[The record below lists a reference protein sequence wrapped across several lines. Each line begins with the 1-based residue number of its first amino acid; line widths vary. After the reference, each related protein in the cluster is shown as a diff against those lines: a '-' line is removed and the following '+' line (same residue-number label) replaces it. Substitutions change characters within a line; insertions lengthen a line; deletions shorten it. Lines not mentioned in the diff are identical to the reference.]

1 MRDYILA
8 GIIYICFASIICL
21 ALYITQ
27 SLHVLWF
34 LLLTPS
40 INIEKDDKKH

>member
-1 MRDYILA
+1 MKEYILGA
-8 GIIYICFASIICL
+8 IVYICFFSVIGI